1 MPLTS
6 SPPIDLLSIQN
17 EFAPLGQYGMTNY
30 GGLSGAGYDYLGRT
44 NCNMLEFLGASGY
57 SFDFKSVYQA
67 NGEADG
73 PFGNNASA
81 FVYFS
86 SNGKAYEGGHS
97 EFQPGSYDGSNESTW
112 LIRGNA
118 ALVEGYVYDVYITGD
133 GNAPAAGSW
142 YPVGN
147 IGVSCSAP
155 TYQGYDSSVSITVD
169 WRYNGGPVIATSIL
183 DVSARYVAYNGGGG
197 NFGYNYSGPSDI
209 RLKRDIVLLE
219 TRADGIKV
227 YSFRYKTSEEYY
239 IGVMAQDL
247 LGTQWESAVGT
258 GADGMYWVDYSKLP
272 VKFELLKK

>member
-6 SPPIDLLSIQN
+6 SPPIDLLAIQN
-17 EFAPLGQYGMTNY
+17 EFAPLGQYGMTYY
-30 GGLSGAGYDYLGRT
+30 GGLSGAGYDHLGRR

-57 SFDFKSVYQA
+57 SFDFKGIYQGG
-67 NGEADG
+67 GEASS
-73 PFGNNASA
+73 PFGYTASG
-81 FVYFS
+81 FVYFL
-86 SNGKAYEGGHS
+86 SNGTAHEGGHS
-97 EFQPGSYDGSNESTW
+97 EGQYGSIDGNNASTW

-118 ALVEGYVYDVYITGD
+118 ALVEGYVYDVYVENA
-133 GNAPAAGSW
+133 GNAPAPGYW
-142 YPVGN
+142 YPIGD
-147 IGVSCSAP
+147 IGVSCQAPANGLYYSAA
-155 TYQGYDSSVSITVD
+155 QCSVN
-169 WRYNGGPVIATSIL
+169 WRYNGGPVIATSL
-183 DVSARYVAYNGGGG
+183 LEVSANYQQGGGG
-197 NFGYNYSGPSDI
+197 GTFGYNYQGSDI

>member
-1 MPLTS
+1 
-6 SPPIDLLSIQN
+6 
-17 EFAPLGQYGMTNY
+17 
-30 GGLSGAGYDYLGRT
+30 
-44 NCNMLEFLGASGY
+44 MLEFLGASAY
-57 SFDFKSVYQA
+57 SFDFLSVYQA
-67 NGEADG
+67 SGEAAS

-81 FVYFS
+81 SVGFS
-86 SNGKAYEGGHS
+86 SNGKAYESSHS
-97 EFQPGSYDGSNESTW
+97 EGQYGSIDGNREYTW
-112 LIRGNA
+112 LIRGNP
-118 ALVEGYVYDVYITGD
+118 ALVEGYVSQVYISGD
-133 GNAPAAGSW
+133 GSAPAAGNW

-147 IGVSCSAP
+147 IGISCSAP
-155 TYQGYDSSVSITVD
+155 TGLGTDASVSITVN

-183 DVSARYVAYNGGGG
+183 DVSARYISGGGG
-197 NFGYNYSGPSDI
+197 GTFSYNYGGSDI

-258 GADGMYWVDYSKLP
+258 GSDGMYWVDYSKLP